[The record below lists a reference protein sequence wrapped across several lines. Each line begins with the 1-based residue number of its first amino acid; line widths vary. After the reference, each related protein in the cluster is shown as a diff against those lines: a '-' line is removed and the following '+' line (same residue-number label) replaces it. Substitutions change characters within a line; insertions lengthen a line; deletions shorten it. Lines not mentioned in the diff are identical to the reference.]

1 MDCTSVHG
9 IPQASVLDWVAI
21 RFSRGSSS
29 PRGGTWVSCNYR
41 RILHHLSHPGREGRR
56 ELFPTVLAQLGTCL
70 GSLPAPETPPQ
81 HAPTVNECC
90 DLGPR
95 APGHRAHLL
104 GKESGERRAP
114 PSPAQR
120 PASPGAAA
128 SERLGRQ
135 PPGPSPALQS
145 FLGTWP
151 EGESWGGGGA
161 RIGESGQGLTAWHT
175 AVKAGCHPSSDH
187 SDYSVKG
194 SPLGRHSGEAL
205 GAVTWG
211 AAVRPGA
218 EHGGVGQGSVEV
230 PPHGRAPVAGLSQT
244 SSLLATE
251 ECSTAPPGTEALL
264 RRAG

>member
-1 MDCTSVHG
+1 MSAV
-9 IPQASVLDWVAI
+9 
-21 RFSRGSSS
+21 
-29 PRGGTWVSCNYR
+29 TWAPGLRDTGRTCWARKV
-41 RILHHLSHPGREGRR
+41 GREG
-56 ELFPTVLAQLGTCL
+56 P
-70 GSLPAPETPPQ
+70 
-81 HAPTVNECC
+81 
-90 DLGPR
+90 
-95 APGHRAHLL
+95 
-104 GKESGERRAP
+104 P

-194 SPLGRHSGEAL
+194 SPVEKPWERSRE
-205 GAVTWG
+205 G

-251 ECSTAPPGTEALL
+251 QCSTAPPGTEALL
-264 RRAG
+264 RRSG

>member
-21 RFSRGSSS
+21 PFSRGSSS

-81 HAPTVNECC
+81 HAPMVNECC

-161 RIGESGQGLTAWHT
+161 RIGKSGQGLTAWHT
-175 AVKAGCHPSSDH
+175 AVKAGCHPSSNH
-187 SDYSVKG
+187 SDCSVKG
-194 SPLGRHSGEAL
+194 SPLGRHSG
-205 GAVTWG
+205 
-211 AAVRPGA
+211 
-218 EHGGVGQGSVEV
+218 
-230 PPHGRAPVAGLSQT
+230 
-244 SSLLATE
+244 
-251 ECSTAPPGTEALL
+251 
-264 RRAG
+264 

>member
-1 MDCTSVHG
+1 MSAV
-9 IPQASVLDWVAI
+9 
-21 RFSRGSSS
+21 
-29 PRGGTWVSCNYR
+29 TWAPGLRDTGRTCWARKV
-41 RILHHLSHPGREGRR
+41 GREG
-56 ELFPTVLAQLGTCL
+56 
-70 GSLPAPETPPQ
+70 PA
-81 HAPTVNECC
+81 
-90 DLGPR
+90 
-95 APGHRAHLL
+95 
-104 GKESGERRAP
+104 

-161 RIGESGQGLTAWHT
+161 RIGKSGQGLTAWHT
-175 AVKAGCHPSSDH
+175 AVKAGCHPSSNH
-187 SDYSVKG
+187 SDCSVKG

-264 RRAG
+264 RRSG

>member
-9 IPQASVLDWVAI
+9 ILQVSILKWVAI
-21 RFSRGSSS
+21 PFSRGSSS
-29 PRGGTWVSCNYR
+29 PRDRTWVSCNYR
-41 RILHHLSHPGREGRR
+41 WILYHLSHQRSPRR
-56 ELFPTVLAQLGTCL
+56 VKDAGNCFPTVLAQLGTCL

-81 HAPTVNECC
+81 HAPMVNEGC
-90 DLGPR
+90 DLGPQ

-104 GKESGERRAP
+104 GKESGEKGPA

-128 SERLGRQ
+128 SERHGQQ
-135 PPGPSPALQS
+135 PLGPSPALQS

-151 EGESWGGGGA
+151 EGESWGGGGV
-161 RIGESGQGLTAWHT
+161 RRGQSMQGVTAWHT

-205 GAVTWG
+205 GV
-211 AAVRPGA
+211 VM
-218 EHGGVGQGSVEV
+218 
-230 PPHGRAPVAGLSQT
+230 
-244 SSLLATE
+244 
-251 ECSTAPPGTEALL
+251 
-264 RRAG
+264 

>member
-1 MDCTSVHG
+1 M
-9 IPQASVLDWVAI
+9 
-21 RFSRGSSS
+21 
-29 PRGGTWVSCNYR
+29 TWAPGLRDTGRTCWARKV
-41 RILHHLSHPGREGRR
+41 GREG
-56 ELFPTVLAQLGTCL
+56 
-70 GSLPAPETPPQ
+70 PA
-81 HAPTVNECC
+81 
-90 DLGPR
+90 
-95 APGHRAHLL
+95 
-104 GKESGERRAP
+104 
-114 PSPAQR
+114 PSPAQH

-211 AAVRPGA
+211 GGSAPGSRA
-218 EHGGVGQGSVEV
+218 WRGGPGECRGPTAWQG
-230 PPHGRAPVAGLSQT
+230 PCGRAEPDLI
-244 SSLLATE
+244 
-251 ECSTAPPGTEALL
+251 PPGD
-264 RRAG
+264 RRVQHSPSWHRGPPQTLGIVAQSSPTL